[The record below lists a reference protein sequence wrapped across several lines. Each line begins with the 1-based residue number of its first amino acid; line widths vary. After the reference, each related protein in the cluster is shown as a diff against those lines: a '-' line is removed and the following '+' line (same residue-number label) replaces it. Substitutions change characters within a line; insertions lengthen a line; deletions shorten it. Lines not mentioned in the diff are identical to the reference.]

1 MLLLLLSLIAFDPA
15 ACAAYKASSQFADLE
30 LLLDSGRGTDEGCVN
45 IGGTCTGELPCCG
58 EAACYQYRCVAM
70 PPQAAAKATPR
81 Y

>member
-1 MLLLLLSLIAFDPA
+1 MLLLLLTLFAMDAPA
-15 ACAAYKASSQFADLE
+15 RADYKASSQFAGLE
-30 LLLDSGRGTDEGCVN
+30 LFLGNGRGTDEGCVN

-70 PPQAAAKATPR
+70 PPQQAAKTLK